1 MSESFPV
8 RQASDRVKKS
18 AIVLVAT
25 VGVLVTVFA
34 SAIPAWMLERR
45 SLFWLDAP
53 ARASD
58 TKVAPREINIIDQT
72 LFGSRDQLDAPRSRA
87 RQRAAL
93 ESYGLIDRERGLA
106 HIPIERA
113 MALIVERHARATS
126 AAATSQPEEAP

>member
-8 RQASDRVKKS
+8 RQASDRVKKG

-25 VGVLVTVFA
+25 VGVLVTLFA

-58 TKVAPREINIIDQT
+58 TTVAPREINIVDQT
-72 LFGSRDQLDAPRSRA
+72 LFGSRDGLDAPRGRKW
-87 RQRAAL
+87 QRDAL
-93 ESYGLIDRERGLA
+93 ESYGFRDRERGLA

-113 MALIVERHARATS
+113 MELVVERHAREKR
-126 AAATSQPEEAP
+126 AAPTDEREEEP